1 MDNNIDEAVQKL
13 KEGKIGIFPTDTAYG
28 VGCRADDEAAV
39 KKVYMIRN
47 RPEEKAL
54 LILVDSLEMASQYSE
69 VNDNVKEKLINHY
82 WPGGLTII
90 LPCKTEKIPPAVRAN
105 GPTIAI
111 RLPNNPMIGEVIK
124 KVGVPIVAPSAN
136 FSGELTPFSLED
148 VDQALLKE
156 VDFVLPGV
164 CTMKDISTIIDTTVS
179 PWKIVREGVIKLDET
194 ANN

>member
-1 MDNNIDEAVQKL
+1 MESNIDKAVQNL

-28 VGCRADDEAAV
+28 IGCRADNETSV
-39 KKVYMIRN
+39 KRVYSIRN

-54 LILVDSLEMASQYSE
+54 LILVSSIEMASQYA
-69 VNDNVKEKLINHY
+69 DIGDDVKEKLIDRY

-90 LPCKTEKIPPAVRAN
+90 LYCKTEKIPQAVRAG

-111 RLPNNPMIGEVIK
+111 RLPNNPTIREVIE

-136 FSGELTPFSLED
+136 FSGDQTPFSLEE
-148 VDQALLKE
+148 VDRALLKE

-164 CTMKDISTIIDTTVS
+164 CTMKGISTIIDTTVS
-179 PWKIVREGVIKLDET
+179 PWKVVREGVIKLDET